1 MSENLAPS
9 TAIELEPATA
19 PAGESVPQP
28 LSDKHLLA
36 NRANALLSTGP
47 RTPEGKS
54 RSAQNAFRHGL
65 RARLDPAALVPATEQ
80 CDYADF
86 LQDIRDQL
94 DPQSALE
101 DLLVERIALLG
112 WKLRRHAQAEAH
124 LLNLANQRD
133 LDHIQATNR
142 AAQQQHDQQLA
153 HNQRYRIKTPLPP
166 PNLQPLPSPE
176 PAAHLLARF
185 SHSEPAANPLAT
197 LQRYESATE
206 RAFYKALIQYRILR
220 TASTTTTTAP
230 QAADLHHHFHYHRHN
245 DPTEQ
250 PPSPPPE
257 CAKFPNEPNPT
268 VPNPPKLPEGNDA

>member
-1 MSENLAPS
+1 MSD
-9 TAIELEPATA
+9 ITA
-19 PAGESVPQP
+19 PPITSTDSTLDATPQP
-28 LSDKHLLA
+28 PADNDKHLPA

-47 RTPEGKS
+47 RTPEGKA

-80 CDYADF
+80 SDYADF
-86 LQDIRDQL
+86 LADIRDHL

-124 LLNLANQRD
+124 LLNLANQRE
-133 LDHIQATNR
+133 LDKIEAINC

-153 HNQRYRIKTPLPP
+153 HNQRYRIKTPPPP

-185 SHSEPAANPLAT
+185 SHSEPSANPLAT

-206 RAFYKALIQYRILR
+206 RAFYKALIQYRILH
-220 TASTTTTTAP
+220 TASSASSTN
-230 QAADLHHHFHYHRHN
+230 AAGDLHHHFHYHRHN
-245 DPTEQ
+245 DAGADQT
-250 PPSPPPE
+250 PSPPSK
-257 CAKFPNEPNPT
+257 CAILPNEPSPG
-268 VPNPPKLPEGNDA
+268 VPNPPSLPDADDP

>member
-1 MSENLAPS
+1 MSNIAPRS
-9 TAIELEPATA
+9 AADDLVPAA
-19 PAGESVPQP
+19 DISN
-28 LSDKHLLA
+28 KHLLA

-47 RTPEGKS
+47 RTTDGKA

-80 CDYADF
+80 SDYADF
-86 LQDIRDQL
+86 LRDIRDQL

-124 LLNLANQRD
+124 LLDLANQRE
-133 LDHIQATNR
+133 LDRIQALNR
-142 AAQQQHDQQLA
+142 AAQEQHDHQLA

-185 SHSEPAANPLAT
+185 SHSDPSANPLAT

-206 RAFYKALIQYRILR
+206 RAFYKALIQYRILS
-220 TASTTTTTAP
+220 TNSTTTP
-230 QAADLHHHFHYHRHN
+230 QAAADLHHHFHYHRHN
-245 DPTEQ
+245 AAPEQ

-257 CAKFPNEPNPT
+257 CAIFPNEPNPS
-268 VPNPPKLPEGNDA
+268 VPNPPKLPEGDNA

>member
-1 MSENLAPS
+1 MSD
-9 TAIELEPATA
+9 ITA
-19 PAGESVPQP
+19 PPPPPFTDSTLDATTPQP
-28 LSDKHLLA
+28 PTNNDNRLLA

-47 RTPEGKS
+47 RTTDGKA

-80 CDYADF
+80 SDYADF
-86 LQDIRDQL
+86 LADIRDHL
-94 DPQSALE
+94 DPQSSLD

-124 LLNLANQRD
+124 LLDLANQRE
-133 LDHIQATNR
+133 LDRVQALNR
-142 AAQQQHDQQLA
+142 AAQEQHDQQLA

-166 PNLQPLPSPE
+166 PSLQPLPSPE
-176 PAAHLLARF
+176 PAARLLARF
-185 SHSEPAANPLAT
+185 SHSEPSANPLAT

-220 TASTTTTTAP
+220 TASSTTSTSV
-230 QAADLHHHFHYHRHN
+230 ADLHHHFHYHRHN
-245 DPTEQ
+245 DPTADQ

-257 CAKFPNEPNPT
+257 CAKFPNEPNPG
-268 VPNPPKLPEGNDA
+268 VPNPPSLPEPIHT